1 MELKFLKPFHRERSK
16 VFATLKATETDD
28 RFIGLFIY
36 FTFRSLMKY
45 LLIKDANFICVYMC
59 YLREIYRG
67 SKDKTLFRVF
77 FVHKRAMKKACSI
90 RQNSCNPI
98 KRVHYQ
104 MIYTNIII
112 LLYFG

>member
-45 LLIKDANFICVYMC
+45 LLIKNAKFICVTEDRFIEGVKIRRFSAC
-59 YLREIYRG
+59 
-67 SKDKTLFRVF
+67 F
-77 FVHKRAMKKACSI
+77 FVHKRAMKKACSV

-98 KRVHYQ
+98 KRVHHQ

>member
-45 LLIKDANFICVYMC
+45 LLIKNANFICVYMC

-77 FVHKRAMKKACSI
+77 LYINGQGR
-90 RQNSCNPI
+90 
-98 KRVHYQ
+98 KRVVSDKIHVIQ
-104 MIYTNIII
+104 
-112 LLYFG
+112 